1 LHPQALRAA
10 TFAEYAAPR
19 YSGRHGMISIAAS
32 SLAPTGLQT
41 VLQIFAKNKGDYC
54 ELDRRIP
61 LRTE

>member
-1 LHPQALRAA
+1 
-10 TFAEYAAPR
+10 
-19 YSGRHGMISIAAS
+19 MISIAAS